1 MEPRSRG
8 IFRITMLLNKLSDHK
23 IILAS
28 ASPRRRELLKGLG
41 IDFEVEL
48 NGECDE
54 SYESNIP
61 LLDVSKF
68 ISLKKSKAFHREL
81 LPFEIL
87 VTADTVVICDNVV
100 LGKPTDNEDAYKML
114 TFLSGKTHIVSTG
127 VTIRSSEK
135 NKTFDVITRVTFRQ
149 LTENEIKYYINNYSP
164 LDKAGAYGAQDWI
177 GYVSIENIEGSYFNV
192 MGFPVHTFYLELEK
206 FIL

>member
-135 NKTFDVITRVTFRQ
+135 NKTFDVITRVTFRK

-164 LDKAGAYGAQDWI
+164 LDKAGAYGAQEWI

>member
-1 MEPRSRG
+1 
-8 IFRITMLLNKLSDHK
+8 MLLNKLSDHK

>member
-1 MEPRSRG
+1 MEPRCRG

-68 ISLKKSKAFHREL
+68 ISLKKSKAFYREL

-135 NKTFDVITRVTFRQ
+135 NKTFDVITRVTFRK

-164 LDKAGAYGAQDWI
+164 LDKAGAYGAQEWI